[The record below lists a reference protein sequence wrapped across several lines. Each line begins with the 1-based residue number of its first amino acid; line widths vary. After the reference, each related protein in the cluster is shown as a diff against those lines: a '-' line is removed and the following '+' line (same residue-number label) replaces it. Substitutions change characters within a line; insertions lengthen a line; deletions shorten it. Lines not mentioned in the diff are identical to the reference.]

1 LERSRLKRAIIG
13 ASFFIGG
20 GILIHAEASTGGAIG
35 TLGLFG
41 IDFGLAGMAI
51 LIYELA
57 IKEKR

>member
-1 LERSRLKRAIIG
+1 MKRAIIG